1 MKFSEKLKSI
11 RTRLELS
18 QDDLASI
25 INVSRQAITKW
36 ETGVGLPDIENL
48 KVLSKLFNLPIDT
61 LLDDE
66 NTLPQLTMTIDLDKN
81 EYSSKLGSYKE
92 ILEKYFKNDEVFVLS
107 TSKKLNTTEKVFD
120 VLLTGGD
127 YSLIKNASD
136 LSPYYLIKRKNVKLL
151 VNTSKWKLKIIELP
165 HDVNEN
171 KFTYDNTIFKKVN
184 KLIL

>member
-92 ILEKYFKNDEVFVLS
+92 ILEKYFRNDEIFALS
-107 TSKKLNTTEKVFD
+107 TSKKLNTTEKY
-120 VLLTGGD
+120 LM
-127 YSLIKNASD
+127 
-136 LSPYYLIKRKNVKLL
+136 YY
-151 VNTSKWKLKIIELP
+151 
-165 HDVNEN
+165 
-171 KFTYDNTIFKKVN
+171 
-184 KLIL
+184 

>member
-61 LLDDE
+61 LLDDDIKCLCVQYGYSYGDLYRF
-66 NTLPQLTMTIDLDKN
+66 NGKDCLTPREETKSFRKMVL
-81 EYSSKLGSYKE
+81 EYKLGG
-92 ILEKYFKNDEVFVLS
+92 NDYERDE
-107 TSKKLNTTEKVFD
+107 KLNYE
-120 VLLTGGD
+120 
-127 YSLIKNASD
+127 
-136 LSPYYLIKRKNVKLL
+136 
-151 VNTSKWKLKIIELP
+151 
-165 HDVNEN
+165 
-171 KFTYDNTIFKKVN
+171 
-184 KLIL
+184 

>member
-1 MKFSEKLKSI
+1 MYIFYYNIIKKLLIVSLKLKSI

-81 EYSSKLGSYKE
+81 EYSNKLSSYKE

-107 TSKKLNTTEKVFD
+107 TSKKLNTTEKY
-120 VLLTGGD
+120 LM
-127 YSLIKNASD
+127 
-136 LSPYYLIKRKNVKLL
+136 YY
-151 VNTSKWKLKIIELP
+151 
-165 HDVNEN
+165 
-171 KFTYDNTIFKKVN
+171 
-184 KLIL
+184 

>member
-81 EYSSKLGSYKE
+81 EYSNKLSSYKE

-107 TSKKLNTTEKVFD
+107 TSKKLNTTEKY
-120 VLLTGGD
+120 LM
-127 YSLIKNASD
+127 
-136 LSPYYLIKRKNVKLL
+136 YY
-151 VNTSKWKLKIIELP
+151 
-165 HDVNEN
+165 
-171 KFTYDNTIFKKVN
+171 
-184 KLIL
+184 

>member
-120 VLLTGGD
+120 VLLTF
-127 YSLIKNASD
+127 SHLAV
-136 LSPYYLIKRKNVKLL
+136 NVKFPLTG
-151 VNTSKWKLKIIELP
+151 VLKS
-165 HDVNEN
+165 
-171 KFTYDNTIFKKVN
+171 
-184 KLIL
+184 

>member
-120 VLLTGGD
+120 VLLTG
-127 YSLIKNASD
+127 
-136 LSPYYLIKRKNVKLL
+136 
-151 VNTSKWKLKIIELP
+151 
-165 HDVNEN
+165 
-171 KFTYDNTIFKKVN
+171 
-184 KLIL
+184 

>member
-1 MKFSEKLKSI
+1 MQFSEKLKSI

-48 KVLSKLFNLPIDT
+48 KVLS
-61 LLDDE
+61 
-66 NTLPQLTMTIDLDKN
+66 
-81 EYSSKLGSYKE
+81 
-92 ILEKYFKNDEVFVLS
+92 

-127 YSLIKNASD
+127 YGLIKNASD
-136 LSPYYLIKRKNVKLL
+136 LSPYYLIKRGNVKLL
-151 VNTSKWKLKIIELP
+151 VNISKWKLKIIELP